1 MKCVGI
7 FDGREIRAEEITRWK
22 IRRRQ
27 KNQRRRVFKKEQCKL
42 AKGDH
47 CDAETKWQVSNVA
60 ACARF
65 CRPPGS
71 AAHHDAGI

>member
-1 MKCVGI
+1 MVEKYALRKSRAGR
-7 FDGREIRAEEITRWK
+7 FDAGK
-22 IRRRQ
+22 